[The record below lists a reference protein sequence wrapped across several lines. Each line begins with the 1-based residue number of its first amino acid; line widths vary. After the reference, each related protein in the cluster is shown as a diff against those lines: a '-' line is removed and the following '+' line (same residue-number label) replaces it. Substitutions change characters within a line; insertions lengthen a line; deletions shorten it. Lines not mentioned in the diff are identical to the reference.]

1 MKNEKGDTI
10 EVMLMKKIIPNDNK
24 SIENNNPIDSIIKN
38 IKNDNFSDYDLV
50 LSYIDKNKKRKEYTF
65 KANIKNALTQTFEEF
80 LSKIFKDESFS
91 DINDK
96 EVKICRYHNNISIRI
111 NDIKFDIVKFLDIIE
126 DKEGKEILKCYN
138 TEILSKYTIDKFDLY
153 IRNYYLACAFTI
165 SFTRFANFYEHEL
178 SQFIV
183 YYLKDNFNNI
193 NDDLCTKLKNQFI
206 YRIEESSKD
215 NNKEKAVMIK
225 RINENYESNFIYDF
239 ETEGDG
245 KITTNPKSDYK
256 KFFTEKSKNEELS
269 DNSKSYKF
277 LTFSV
282 FFYRK
287 SELEQELDL
296 SNNFTSIDKYI
307 RYFAPLCHSLSC
319 LQYLRVLNLSD
330 NDFSHEF
337 SLIAL
342 GKTISVSTS
351 IEVLKLQNCRIG
363 KESLRNFVKAIGLSK
378 IDLCLKELDLSNNN
392 NQESKEFFEDL
403 ITLMKICPL
412 LDDLSINKNN
422 LGIYSKF
429 FFDKLNELANENQIS
444 IKRLYI
450 NSMNINIEGFNS
462 LGELLE
468 NERNLLELI
477 SLSDNEYHENLFKN
491 PNNKE
496 KPIRIMPI
504 IKEIAMLKCKIS
516 NLDVITEFLVNNK
529 NIESFIL
536 FNNDINDPSS
546 VIKLFSKLAEVD
558 DHKLLNIDL
567 GKNNFEITKSMVEF
581 FDKSLNKFQ
590 KTKIKAIDLTCSELK
605 GNNKVPDLTSSF
617 IVVKDRDEPYNKDQI
632 HFDEHY
638 KTFYE
643 VAMRYQNNNN
653 KNPIQLVF

>member
-1 MKNEKGDTI
+1 MQNEKNETI
-10 EVMLMKKIIPNDNK
+10 EQLLKDRIARNNKVEDNNALNE
-24 SIENNNPIDSIIKN
+24 ILKN
-38 IKNDNFSDYDLV
+38 IHNDNFSDYELE
-50 LSYIDKNKKRKEYTF
+50 LSFCDQNKNEKKYIF
-65 KANIKNALTQTFEEF
+65 KANIKKALHQSFEEF
-80 LSKIFKDESFS
+80 LSEIFKGESFS
-91 DINDK
+91 DISDK
-96 EVKICRYHNNISIRI
+96 VVRLTRYYINKSIRI
-111 NDIKFDIVKFLDIIE
+111 SDIKFDIVKFMDIIE
-126 DKEGKEILKCYN
+126 DIDGSKTLECYN
-138 TEILSKYTIDKFDLY
+138 KELLSIYNIDKFDLN

-183 YYLKDNFNNI
+183 YYLKDNFGNI

-206 YRIEESSKD
+206 YRIEELSKD
-215 NNKEKAVMIK
+215 NNKEKSVMIK
-225 RINENYESNFIYDF
+225 RINENYESNFIYDY
-239 ETEGDG
+239 ELDKSGI
-245 KITTNPKSDYK
+245 KTTTHKLDYK
-256 KFFTEKSKNEELS
+256 KFYSEKSKIDELS
-269 DNSKSYKF
+269 DNAKSYRF
-277 LTFSV
+277 LVFSV

-296 SNNFTSIDKYI
+296 SNNFTSLDKYI
-307 RYFAPLCHSLSC
+307 RYFVPLCHSLSC

-330 NDFSHEF
+330 NDFSHEY

-342 GKTISVSTS
+342 GKAISVSTS
-351 IEVLKLQNCRIG
+351 IEVLKLQNCKIG
-363 KESLRNFVKAIGLSK
+363 KESLRNFVKAVGLSK

-403 ITLMKICPL
+403 ITLIKICPA

-429 FFDKLNELANENQIS
+429 FFDMLNELSNYNCIS

-462 LGELLE
+462 LGEFLE
-468 NERNLLELI
+468 NKGNLLELI
-477 SLSDNEYHENLFKN
+477 SLSDNEYNENLFKN

-496 KPIRIMPI
+496 NPIRLMSNIR
-504 IKEIAMLKCKIS
+504 EIAMLKCKIS

-529 NIESFIL
+529 NIESLIL

-546 VIKLFSKLAEVD
+546 VIKLFSKLSEVK

-581 FDKSLNKFQ
+581 FDKNLNAFQ
-590 KTKIKAIDLTCSELK
+590 NTRIKAIDLTCSELK

-617 IVVKDRDEPYNKDQI
+617 IVVKDKDEPYNKDQI